1 MLMWFTF
8 MVAGRVWVVAPGG
21 LGCFRVVFGACW
33 LLRRFGFVVGVV
45 GFLCGVVW
53 WPGGWFE
60 ISWFCVI

>member
-33 LLRRFGFVVGVV
+33 LFRRFGFVVGVV
-45 GFLCGVVW
+45 GFYVVLCGGT
-53 WPGGWFE
+53 GGWFE
-60 ISWFCVI
+60 IPWFCVI